1 MHFSSGYPSVLAFL
15 AILGFSLSLTA
26 CGSDDEGP
34 GASKTLSWTAVS
46 EPSVLG
52 YKLYW
57 GTMSHAYDSNVD
69 VGPTWGS
76 TSGVLA
82 CSSKSIPDVCDLGT
96 RILLTFCLTGSCRDC
111 ERGPGSASDH
121 ANARVA
127 RASTAAFV
135 GGTLFESNETLSALQ
150 RGNANPEK
158 ERASLPIEV

>member
-1 MHFSSGYPSVLAFL
+1 MHFSSGYPSVLVFL

-69 VGPTWGS
+69 VGQNVS
-76 TSGVLA
+76 Y
-82 CSSKSIPDVCDLGT
+82 
-96 RILLTFCLTGSCRDC
+96 
-111 ERGPGSASDH
+111 
-121 ANARVA
+121 
-127 RASTAAFV
+127 
-135 GGTLFESNETLSALQ
+135 TLSGLQPGTTYFFAVSAYNSGGESALS
-150 RGNANPEK
+150 AEVS
-158 ERASLPIEV
+158 SLAE